1 MRIILPSFD
10 FLKKG
15 KKKLSRHLFMKCEKD
30 ADFPALLEFI
40 EKSRLPAIFDSDMKQ
55 GCGIALPSLIC

>member
-1 MRIILPSFD
+1 
-10 FLKKG
+10 
-15 KKKLSRHLFMKCEKD
+15 MKCEKD